1 MAFYLYS
8 NYSNE
13 IVQDHN
19 KSVGALLDS
28 YRNSNKY
35 LKAKLHM
42 TYVLFPI
49 FSFGE
54 AKAFLTIVLRQ
65 INDMNFETNFFCHS
79 SNPILSMCS
88 LYELIYLLSQKF
100 FSLNQMCRNFNNKL
114 IKIALQYI
122 DSVDDE
128 NCLTE
133 LVVEKDYMN
142 RDALQI
148 AVQYELL
155 DLI

>member
-1 MAFYLYS
+1 
-8 NYSNE
+8 
-13 IVQDHN
+13 
-19 KSVGALLDS
+19 
-28 YRNSNKY
+28 
-35 LKAKLHM
+35 M
-42 TYVLFPI
+42 TYLLFPI

-54 AKAFLTIVLRQ
+54 AKTFLTIVLKQ

-79 SNPILSMCS
+79 SNPILSMCL

-100 FSLNQMCRNFNNKL
+100 FSLNQMCRNFNSKVIKL
-114 IKIALQYI
+114 ALEYI

-128 NCLTE
+128 YCLTE
-133 LVVEKDYMN
+133 LVIEKDYMN

>member
-1 MAFYLYS
+1 
-8 NYSNE
+8 
-13 IVQDHN
+13 VQDHN

>member
-1 MAFYLYS
+1 M
-8 NYSNE
+8 
-13 IVQDHN
+13 QDHN

-28 YRNSNKY
+28 YRNSNKF

-42 TYVLFPI
+42 TYLLFPV
-49 FSFGE
+49 FSFRE
-54 AKAFLTIVLRQ
+54 AKDFLTIVSKQ
-65 INDMNFETNFFCHS
+65 INDMNFETNFYCHC

-100 FSLNQMCRNFNNKL
+100 FSLSQMCRNFNNKV
-114 IKIALQYI
+114 IKFALQYI
-122 DSVDDE
+122 DCVDDE

-133 LVVEKDYMN
+133 FVVEKDYMN